1 MLDPKGPI
9 AAAERQILFN
19 SLGIMLAIV
28 IPTILATLGVAYW
41 FRSSNKRARYLP
53 DFEYSGRLEM
63 LVWSIPAMTVLL
75 VGGVAWVGAHDLDP
89 RKPIA
94 STVKPF
100 SVQVVSLDWK
110 WLFIYPDQGIASVNQ
125 LTIPVGTPIS
135 FELTSS
141 GVMNSF
147 FVPQLGSQIY
157 TMAGMV
163 TRLHLQAD
171 HPGTYRGLSAQYSGD
186 GFCRHALRRRRGA
199 GRSVRAVGRMRRA
212 SAGPVLDA
220 ESYADLAKPSKA
232 VAPFTYRAVAAR
244 PVQRHP
250 ELPECS
256 RTIHPRNSHSDVTE
270 GRTMNLLGK
279 LSWSAIPFDQPIVMG
294 ATALMVLAVV
304 LLLGWVTLKGY
315 CALSVARMDHI
326 RRPQAHRRHVHR
338 AGAGHAAARLFR
350 CDHDAGAAGG
360 RRRRRAGLSAAR
372 AFRSDLLGARHDH
385 DLLHG
390 DAVRDRADELRRAAA
405 AWRPRHGVPDA
416 ELGGLLADRIGH
428 PA

>member
-1 MLDPKGPI
+1 MRLRLLAIVLIGAATLGGCSEGVLDPKGPI

-28 IPTILATLGVAYW
+28 IPTILATLGVAFW

-75 VGGVAWVGAHDLDP
+75 VGGVAWVGSHDLDP

-94 STVKPF
+94 STVKPVR
-100 SVQVVSLDWK
+100 VQVVSLDWK

-125 LTIPVGTPIS
+125 LTIPVGTPVS

-186 GFCRHALRRRRGA
+186 GFADMRFT
-199 GRSVRAVGRMRRA
+199 VDAVPAESLLHSGWTQLA

-220 ESYADLAKPSKA
+220 QAYADLAKPSKA
-232 VAPFTYRAVAAR
+232 VAPFTYRAVAPDLFNGILSAGMQ
-244 PVQRHP
+244 PDDPLAAHA
-250 ELPECS
+250 S
-256 RTIHPRNSHSDVTE
+256 GVTE
-270 GRTMNLLGK
+270 GRKMNLLGK

-294 ATALMVLAVV
+294 AAACMVLAIV
-304 LLLGWVTLKGY
+304 LVLGV
-315 CALSVARMDHI
+315 
-326 RRPQAHRRHVHR
+326 
-338 AGAGHAAARLFR
+338 GHAQGIL
-350 CDHDAGAAGG
+350 CLTCGASGS
-360 RRRRRAGLSAAR
+360 RPSTISASA
-372 AFRSDLLGARHDH
+372 SCTSC
-385 DLLHG
+385 
-390 DAVRDRADELRRAAA
+390 
-405 AWRPRHGVPDA
+405 WR
-416 ELGGLLADRIGH
+416 
-428 PA
+428 